1 MFEYINNILTNF
13 SPQQRII
20 ALLLLLTSIVLMT
33 NGGELINSFKGTP
46 KDITSTIENQQ
57 KQISTLQNE
66 TLRLN
71 NQIIDNQKEC
81 TNKIIDNQKECTNK
95 IIEREK
101 SFSVEIQRI
110 INLSKRQHIN
120 EMYILDT
127 VQSVVSPRPI
137 IINDDI
143 IIKELEKLK
152 ISLQKK

>member
-81 TNKIIDNQKECTNK
+81 TNKII
-95 IIEREK
+95 EREK

-127 VQSVVSPRPI
+127 VQSVVSPLPI

-143 IIKELEKLK
+143 KIKDLEKLK
-152 ISLQKK
+152 I

>member
-81 TNKIIDNQKECTNK
+81 TNKII
-95 IIEREK
+95 EREK

>member
-1 MFEYINNILTNF
+1 
-13 SPQQRII
+13 
-20 ALLLLLTSIVLMT
+20 MT

-71 NQIIDNQKEC
+71 NQ
-81 TNKIIDNQKECTNK
+81 IIDNQKECTNK